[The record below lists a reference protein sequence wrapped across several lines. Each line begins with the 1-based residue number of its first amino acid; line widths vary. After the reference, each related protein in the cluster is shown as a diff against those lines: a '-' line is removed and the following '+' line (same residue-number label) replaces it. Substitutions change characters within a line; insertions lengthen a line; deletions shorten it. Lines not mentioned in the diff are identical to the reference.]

1 MKAGLPVRTDDYAG
15 ECARY
20 GVDPAQDSPSIRH
33 WLSVP
38 MTAGDSVLGVV
49 ALASA
54 ERAFTGAD
62 ERMLTN
68 IARLAA
74 LALRIARLSEERET
88 AYSEL
93 YLLSLITHRALR
105 RWHEGASESER

>member
-1 MKAGLPVRTDDYAG
+1 
-15 ECARY
+15 
-20 GVDPAQDSPSIRH
+20 
-33 WLSVP
+33 
-38 MTAGDSVLGVV
+38 MTAGDTVLGVV

-54 ERAFTGAD
+54 EHEFTDAD
-62 ERMLTN
+62 ERLLTN

-105 RWHEGASESER
+105 RWHESAIEPER